1 MNSDYSFHHIGIA
14 TKNIEKCANAY
25 GKFGYS
31 LSDIK
36 IEPTQSVRIAFL
48 SREGAPMIELVE
60 PLTDDSPV
68 SRLVKQSGT
77 TPYHTCWE
85 VSDIEKSAEELE
97 ELNFRLLFE
106 PMTSEAMDEGLFC
119 YLFSPE
125 TGLIEIFQRAMKK
138 K

>member
-1 MNSDYSFHHIGIA
+1 M
-14 TKNIEKCANAY
+14 
-25 GKFGYS
+25 
-31 LSDIK
+31 
-36 IEPTQSVRIAFL
+36 
-48 SREGAPMIELVE
+48 ELVE

-85 VSDIEKSAEELE
+85 VDDIEKSSEELE

-106 PMTSEAMDEGLFC
+106 PLTSEAMDEGMFC

-125 TGLIEIFQRAMKK
+125 TGLIELYQRKK
-138 K
+138 